1 MFRLKRAPIKTA
13 AVLSVMAIVAAVA
26 PSASSASYA
35 SSRPHTNTVS
45 ITFSHWDPNQLK
57 YAFKPTIAAFEK
69 ANPAIKV
76 NVQQVPYAD
85 YFTKLQTGLVSG
97 TAPDVFVIIPNFID
111 EYEADHVLLNLTPYL
126 KKAHVNIA
134 KYAPFSVANCSVGK
148 DVYGLPWTVDT
159 IGMYYNK
166 ADLAKAGFTSYP
178 TNLTWAPNGSGTL
191 VPFLEKLTVDANGKN
206 ATQAGFNSK
215 DIVQYGL
222 ALSPDSTQTFAD
234 VYMAENGGGYQ
245 TTGANAAPTVNSPQ
259 NVATYQF
266 IWNLMYKY
274 HVAPPGSTV
283 IAPNGGAEEG
293 QFLSGKTALI
303 QGGDW
308 LVSAINAGAKFK
320 WGVASLPS
328 GPKGRIGTIN
338 AGCNSIPAN
347 DKNPQQAFEF
357 AQYVSSAAGQTI
369 MAATGALQP
378 AVTSLGNI
386 YVKAWKKLGVDA
398 TALTPTAQGKV
409 TIVPTGVNIAA
420 VQTATDNAVASIYL
434 NTSTVKAALNSA
446 QAAAVAAYK
455 GNA

>member
-1 MFRLKRAPIKTA
+1 MFRLRGAPIKTV
-13 AVLSVMAIVAAVA
+13 AVLSVMAIVAAFA
-26 PSASSASYA
+26 PSASSYA
-35 SSRPHTNTVS
+35 SSRPHSNAVT

-69 ANPAIKV
+69 ANPSIKV
-76 NVQQVPYAD
+76 NVEQVPYAD

-97 TAPDVFVIIPNFID
+97 TAPDAFVLIPNFID
-111 EYEADHVLLNLTPYL
+111 QYEADHVLLNLTPYL
-126 KKAHVNIA
+126 KKAKVNMA
-134 KYAPFSVANCSVGK
+134 QYAPFSVANCSVGK

-159 IGMYYNK
+159 VGMYYNK
-166 ADLAKAGFTSYP
+166 ADLAKAGYSSYP
-178 TNLTWAPNGSGTL
+178 TNLTWTPSGAGTL

-206 ATQAGFNSK
+206 ATQPGFNSK
-215 DIVQYGL
+215 DIVRYGL

-245 TTGANAAPTVNSPQ
+245 TTGANGAPTVNTRQ
-259 NVATYQF
+259 NVAAYQF

-283 IAPNGGAEEG
+283 IAPNTGAEEG
-293 QFLSGKTALI
+293 QFLSNKTALL

-308 LVSAINAGAKFK
+308 LVSAISAGAKFK

-338 AGCNSIPAN
+338 AGCDSIPAN
-347 DKNPQQAFEF
+347 DKNAQQAVKFVE
-357 AQYVSSAAGQTI
+357 YVSSATGQKT

-378 AVTSLGNI
+378 AVTSLSGV
-386 YVKAWKKLGVDA
+386 YVSAWKKLGVDA

-409 TIVPTGVNIAA
+409 TIVPTGVNIDA
-420 VQTATDNAVASIYL
+420 VQTATDNAVAAIYL
-434 NTSTVKAALNSA
+434 NTSTVKAALNNA
-446 QAAAVAAYK
+446 QAAALSAYK

>member
-191 VPFLEKLTVDANGKN
+191 VPFLGQLTADANGKN
-206 ATQAGFNSK
+206 ATQ
-215 DIVQYGL
+215 
-222 ALSPDSTQTFAD
+222 
-234 VYMAENGGGYQ
+234 
-245 TTGANAAPTVNSPQ
+245 
-259 NVATYQF
+259 
-266 IWNLMYKY
+266 
-274 HVAPPGSTV
+274 
-283 IAPNGGAEEG
+283 
-293 QFLSGKTALI
+293 
-303 QGGDW
+303 
-308 LVSAINAGAKFK
+308 
-320 WGVASLPS
+320 
-328 GPKGRIGTIN
+328 

-386 YVKAWKKLGVDA
+386 YVKAWKKLGR
-398 TALTPTAQGKV
+398 
-409 TIVPTGVNIAA
+409 
-420 VQTATDNAVASIYL
+420 SEEH
-434 NTSTVKAALNSA
+434 TSEL
-446 QAAAVAAYK
+446 
-455 GNA
+455 